1 MRLIS
6 DLKKNYFICDGNSTT
21 IYELLNIDT
30 ENVYI
35 RAVINDNSICVD
47 DRYSI
52 LIKRFHEMKRKDLD
66 NLTIRKLLSKK
77 IKVTD
82 LFYKYFES

>member
-1 MRLIS
+1 
-6 DLKKNYFICDGNSTT
+6 
-21 IYELLNIDT
+21 
-30 ENVYI
+30 
-35 RAVINDNSICVD
+35 VD